1 MNKAILHLVFMD
13 NNKNT
18 QTVIESFMYED
29 NNDCIDKSMQII
41 ERESKKYNGYGVT
54 FSNLIK

>member
-13 NNKNT
+13 KNRNT
-18 QTVIESFMYED
+18 HTIIESFMYED
-29 NNDCIDKSMQII
+29 NNDSIDKSMEII
-41 ERESKKYNGYGVT
+41 RRESDKNKGYGIT

>member
-13 NNKNT
+13 NNRNT

-29 NNDCIDKSMQII
+29 NNDCINKTMQII
-41 ERESKKYNGYGVT
+41 QRESDKNKGYGLT

>member
-18 QTVIESFMYED
+18 ETIIESFIYED
-29 NNDCIDKSMQII
+29 VNDCIDKSMQII
-41 ERESKKYNGYGVT
+41 IRESEKNKDYGIT